1 MWLRGSASVSRIFYE
16 LLNDNIIA
24 AFALIKDRLS
34 DIFAIFKGFGLEA
47 ISTATT
53 RFDEIAS
60 YQELTCNEGVLLEL
74 MVVEQMSEFVS

>member
-1 MWLRGSASVSRIFYE
+1 M
-16 LLNDNIIA
+16 NDNIIA
-24 AFALIKDRLS
+24 AFGLIKDRLL

-47 ISTATT
+47 PISTATT

-60 YQELTCNEGVLLEL
+60 YQELTCNEGVLLKL